1 MPVQI
6 IAITSLWYFHAS
18 HFAGYEEKLLIIGSA
33 TTILMDFQ
41 NCTLYLSVVDLVV
54 NYTVVV
60 YMYIRVIG
68 KVPQIGDE
76 IAHWGFNMG

>member
-1 MPVQI
+1 LTVQI
-6 IAITSLWYFHAS
+6 IAVTSLCYFHVS
-18 HFAGYEEKLLIIGSA
+18 HFAGYEEKLLVTGSA

-41 NCTLYLSVVDLVV
+41 NCTLYLTMVEV
-54 NYTVVV
+54 NYTEVI

-76 IAHWGFNMG
+76 IAHWVFNFG

>member
-1 MPVQI
+1 LTVQI
-6 IAITSLWYFHAS
+6 IVATSLRYFHAS
-18 HFAGYEEKLLIIGSA
+18 HFAGYEEKLLVIGSA

-41 NCTLYLSVVDLVV
+41 NCTLYLSVDEI
-54 NYTVVV
+54 NYTEVV

-76 IAHWGFNMG
+76 IAH

>member
-1 MPVQI
+1 LTVQTI
-6 IAITSLWYFHAS
+6 VVTSLFYFHAS
-18 HFAGYEEKLLIIGSA
+18 HFTGYEEKLHIIGSA

-41 NCTLYLSVVDLVV
+41 DCTLYLSVVEI
-54 NYTVVV
+54 NYTEVI